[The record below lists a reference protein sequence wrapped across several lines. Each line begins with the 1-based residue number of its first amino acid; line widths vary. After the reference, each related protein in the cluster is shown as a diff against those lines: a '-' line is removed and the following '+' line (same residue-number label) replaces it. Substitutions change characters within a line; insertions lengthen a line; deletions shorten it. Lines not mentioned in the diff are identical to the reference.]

1 MNSWWV
7 FHRQRKCR
15 MMALTN
21 WSKHVLCNKWPQ
33 SGMWHGYRDV
43 CISPKHTGQFE
54 RDTFSTHYRFQGA
67 AEKKTSTQS
76 LIGNLILQDKKNTLT
91 RCPFVFN
98 CNGKH
103 ILHTW
108 QWKKLLRPPIRQIP
122 HPSQWYWSLSSS
134 SNRLQIKHV
143 YCKSPEKWSF
153 WKENGQ
159 KWHISL

>member
-1 MNSWWV
+1 MMSVPSTAEMPNDGAYQLVEACLVQQMTAIRNVTWISRCMYISQAYRAIWTWYI
-7 FHRQRKCR
+7 FHTLPIPRRSR
-15 MMALTN
+15 
-21 WSKHVLCNKWPQ
+21 
-33 SGMWHGYRDV
+33 
-43 CISPKHTGQFE
+43 
-54 RDTFSTHYRFQGA
+54 
-67 AEKKTSTQS
+67 EKKSTQS

-143 YCKSPEKWSF
+143 YCKSPE
-153 WKENGQ
+153 NGQ